1 MDIPGYGEMLL
12 AVPCLLCYLFKG
24 RFSLLR
30 QRCEGRSVSKHDTL
44 PYDYIYDQ
52 RPLPEVEL
60 SFFEYICIE
69 VPIIALY
76 FVNRTAQDASS
87 LSVKNLCAPSLYKV
101 RTTTNVNT
109 LKRTKGQIEAKIC
122 EAVTQF
128 EKEYM
133 GRGPLEIKAY
143 ILDDMVLVRLK
154 NVLTQAEIKLAE
166 ASGSKDGRELIK
178 RIRIA
183 LLEQGRPLLESAL
196 EAILEVKIISLHT
209 DISTVTGERVI
220 LFSLAT
226 PVVFTQSSSR

>member
-1 MDIPGYGEMLL
+1 M
-12 AVPCLLCYLFKG
+12 
-24 RFSLLR
+24 
-30 QRCEGRSVSKHDTL
+30 SKHDTSL
-44 PYDYIYDQ
+44 YGYLYDQ
-52 RPLPEVEL
+52 RPLPAVEL
-60 SFFEYICIE
+60 PFFEYTCIE
-69 VPIIALY
+69 VLIIALN
-76 FVNRTAQDASS
+76 VVTRTARETSS
-87 LSVKNLCAPSLYKV
+87 LSAKNVWAHSLYKV
-101 RTTTNVNT
+101 PTTTTVKT
-109 LKRTKGQIEAKIC
+109 LNRTKGQIEAKIC

-166 ASGSKDGRELIK
+166 ASATKDGRELIK

-226 PVVFTQSSSR
+226 PVLFAQSASR